1 MLKLL
6 IGRACSG
13 KSARILREICGL
25 GDDSQQILLV
35 PEHASHAAETD
46 ICRACGDTAS
56 RHVEALTFK
65 QLARRVLSLTGGLCD
80 YALDAGG
87 KLLTLERAL
96 YETATQLRVYKRPS
110 QRVAFL
116 GGLMRLFDEFSA
128 YEIAPE
134 TLFTCAEDIGGA
146 QGDKLHDL
154 ALLYGVYAARLQN
167 GGEDLRDRMGKLVEK
182 LEESGYIDG
191 KDIFLDGFSYFN
203 AQEERTLAVML
214 RRARSVT
221 VTLLGERGNG
231 SEIFAACDRTRERLV
246 RLARVCGVPCEIE
259 WLAPQE
265 ESDALSHIER
275 RFFGENAAW
284 EGDASCVCIRR
295 ADSIV
300 SECEWAAAEILR
312 LVRCEG
318 YRFRDF
324 TVTTRSLADYET
336 TLQSVFARCGV
347 PLFRSGRTS
356 AAEKSVAVMLTA
368 ALDAVSGGF
377 EYEDVFR
384 CLKTGLAG
392 IDAASCDLLENYI
405 IRWEVHGN
413 MWMREADW
421 TAHPRGFGAEWSEAD
436 TAALARINELRACV
450 RALFRPLYDAMRG
463 ETTVREKTAALY
475 AFAQAAKLPQEVEQR
490 AAALFEAG
498 EGEAAEELL
507 QLWGILCDVLDQF
520 AEILGESVVDAQ
532 EYARLFTLVL
542 TQYSVGSIPVS
553 CDQVNFAEL
562 TQNDRHRVRCLF
574 ILGATDQS
582 LPATALGGGILTDE
596 DRDALAAHS
605 VRLAPYGDEQYAMEL
620 QNIYAALAQPSERLY
635 AAYPAL
641 SVSGAALRPSFVIE
655 RLRALCPHHREENE
669 GDKSYRTASRASALS
684 LAGTQIDG
692 ALWRYFEARGD
703 CAQELAA
710 MRRAA
715 ALRRGRLSPD
725 AVRSLYGERFYMSAS
740 RVDKARRCHFA
751 YFLQYGLRARRREKS
766 SFDAPEIGTFMHYIL
781 ENVTSEILLLGG
793 WAEVDDARRRA
804 LVDKYIRQYTER
816 EFGNF
821 ADKDARFRYLFARLR
836 RTVYAVVDE
845 LAQELQNSDFVPCA
859 FELKFGAGG
868 AMNAIAI
875 ETPTAQ
881 MHLTGVVDRVDGWLR
896 DGKLYLRVVD
906 YKTGKKSFDLSEIRY
921 GLGLQMLLYLFTL
934 AREGAGVFGHEIVP
948 AGVLYTPARD
958 VILSMPRGASEE
970 EIRRAMEKE
979 LRRSGMVLC
988 EPEVLQ
994 AMEHS
999 ALTQPHYLPLRVA
1012 RDGSISGGV
1021 ATAQQLGKLGKYV
1034 ELLLCR
1040 ITDELARGNID
1051 ADPCAHSADDNACT
1065 YCEYADACHF
1075 EDGYGG
1081 DHIEYIKKTAAE
1093 ESLQH
1098 IDAELERE
1106 EAAKNGSDQING

>member
-46 ICRACGDTAS
+46 VCRACGDTAS

-65 QLARRVLSLTGGLCD
+65 LLARRVLSLTGGLCD

-87 KLLTLERAL
+87 KILTIERAL
-96 YETATQLRVYKRPS
+96 HETVTQLRVYKRPS
-110 QRVAFL
+110 RRVAFL
-116 GGLMRLFDEFSA
+116 SGLARVFDEFSA
-128 YEIAPE
+128 YETSPE
-134 TLFTCAEDIGGA
+134 TLFACAEAIGGA

-154 ALLYGVYAARLQN
+154 AILYGVYAAKLQN
-167 GGEDLRDRMGKLVEK
+167 SGEDLRDRMSKLAEK

-246 RLARVCGVPCEIE
+246 RLARVCGAPCEIE
-259 WLAPQE
+259 WLAPQKE
-265 ESDALSHIER
+265 NGALAHVER
-275 RFFGENAAW
+275 YFFGENEVFEKNA
-284 EGDASCVCIRR
+284 ENIRIRR
-295 ADSIV
+295 AATMT

-324 TVTTRSLADYET
+324 TVAARNIADYET
-336 TLQSVFARCGV
+336 TVQSVFARCGV
-347 PLFRSGRTS
+347 PVFDSRR
-356 AAEKSVAVMLTA
+356 ACVAEKGVSMMLTA
-368 ALDAVSGGF
+368 ALDAVCGGF

-392 IDAASCDLLENYI
+392 ISAKECDVLENYV
-405 IRWEVHGN
+405 IRWEVRGS
-413 MWMREADW
+413 MWMREDDW
-421 TAHPRGFGAEWSEAD
+421 TAHPHGFGREWSEEDIAD
-436 TAALARINELRACV
+436 LAQINELRTRV
-450 RALFRPLYDAMRG
+450 RTLLRPLYDAMRG
-463 ETTVREKTAALY
+463 ETTAREKTTALY
-475 AFAQAAKLPQEVEQR
+475 AFAQAARIPEEMERR

-498 EGEAAEELL
+498 DGEAAEEIL
-507 QLWGILCDVLDQF
+507 QLWGILCDIFDQF
-520 AEILGESVVDAQ
+520 FEILGDSILDAQ
-532 EYARLFTLVL
+532 EYARLFALVL
-542 TQYSVGSIPVS
+542 TQYSVGTIPVS
-553 CDQVNFAEL
+553 CDRVNFADL

-574 ILGATDQS
+574 ILGATDNA
-582 LPATALGGGILTDE
+582 LPQTNLGGGILTDE

-605 VRLAPYGDEQYAMEL
+605 IRLAPYGDEQYAMEL
-620 QNIYAALAQPSERLY
+620 QNIYAAIAQPSERLY
-635 AAYPAL
+635 VTYPAL
-641 SVSGAALRPSFVIE
+641 GASGAALRPSFLVE
-655 RLRALCPHHREENE
+655 RLRALCPALCEENE
-669 GDKSYRTASRASALS
+669 TDVTYRAASRAGALT
-684 LAGTQIDG
+684 LAGSEIDG
-692 ALWRYFEARGD
+692 ALWQYFERRGD
-703 CAQELAA
+703 CAEKLAA
-710 MRRAA
+710 MRRASQ
-715 ALRRGRLSPD
+715 LRRGHLSPE

-751 YFLQYGLRARRREKS
+751 YFMQYGLKARRRETS

-781 ENVTSEILLLGG
+781 ENVTREVHSLGG
-793 WAEVDDARRRA
+793 WAEVDDSQRRA
-804 LVDKYIRQYTER
+804 IVDRYIERYTEQ
-816 EFGNF
+816 EISNF

-836 RTVYAVVDE
+836 KTVCAVVDE
-845 LAQELQNSDFVPCA
+845 LAAELQNSDFIPCA
-859 FELKFGAGG
+859 FELKFGTGG
-868 AMNAIAI
+868 AMNTIAI
-875 ETPTAQ
+875 ETPNAQ
-881 MHLTGVVDRVDGWLR
+881 LQLTGAVDRVDGWLR

-934 AREGAGVFGHEIVP
+934 ARDGADVFKHEIVP
-948 AGVLYTPARD
+948 AGVLYAPARD

-979 LRRSGMVLC
+979 LRRSGMVLA

-999 ALTQPHYLPLRVA
+999 ALTEPHYLPLRIA
-1012 RDGSISGGV
+1012 RNGSISGGV
-1021 ATAQQLGKLGKYV
+1021 ATAQQLGKLGQYV
-1034 ELLLCR
+1034 ELLLRR

-1075 EDGYGG
+1075 ENGCGG
-1081 DHIEYIKKTAAE
+1081 DRMEYIPKTAAE
-1093 ESLQH
+1093 ELWQH
-1098 IDAELERE
+1098 IDDELERE
-1106 EAAKNGSDQING
+1106 EAAKNG